1 MQKLMPTPTQ
11 TATPHTT
18 GPLAVS
24 DQRPR
29 LDIDKKIIGEMKQ
42 CFLICIL
49 SVWIN
54 LPSLNSQQLGYI
66 NGRVI
71 DSKSSE
77 PISHATILL
86 KNSRV
91 GVFTNAEGDF
101 KVLMNPQFQ
110 NDSLIIT
117 SIGFDRFSI
126 AFKSL
131 KVNDLNTIKLQSA
144 TYLIN
149 EVTVKA
155 RRKHLNSETIINR
168 ALQAIKKNYP
178 EKPFSYVSYYRDYQ
192 KDSTGYLNLNEA
204 IIQSLD
210 SGFSC
215 ASDNNRYRLL
225 DFRKNTDFKR
235 VNISPYYYIPESDH
249 SEDSYKK
256 MPMALVGDQFGNEL
270 FILLAHDAIRNYD
283 KKEFSFIDTLTRS
296 FIKNHRFSIPEG
308 IFNGNIRLLKI
319 NFVAK
324 PNLIG
329 DIYFV
334 NGAIY
339 IEPGNYSIHK
349 LEYAASY
356 LDREKKQHEIYRIEI
371 EYGHEA
377 TIESKMYLRYISFN
391 NTFKIPDSTDNNYF
405 RILRS
410 QWRTANPYSEFPP
423 DLTIESIFNKDID
436 PVSGM
441 KQAEI
446 EISIGKRKAH
456 INNIRVDGSILYLTL
471 RDDNFSGETN
481 PDSCKINFQNLKDI
495 NGNLLN
501 KRRDITIHQYRE
513 LFVQEYNK
521 LLRFQN
527 DCTIQYLPLEKN
539 CISNSADA
547 SRFWMNT
554 PLKIN
559 F

>member
-1 MQKLMPTPTQ
+1 M
-11 TATPHTT
+11 
-18 GPLAVS
+18 
-24 DQRPR
+24 
-29 LDIDKKIIGEMKQ
+29 
-42 CFLICIL
+42 
-49 SVWIN
+49 
-54 LPSLNSQQLGYI
+54 PSLNSQQLGYI
-66 NGRVI
+66 NGKVI

-101 KVLMNPQFQ
+101 KVLMNPRFQ

-144 TYLIN
+144 TYLVK

-155 RRKHLNSETIINR
+155 RKKHFNSVTIINR

-178 EKPFSYVSYYRDYQ
+178 EKPFSLVSYYRDYQ
-192 KDSTGYLNLNEA
+192 KDSSGYLNLNEA
-204 IIQSLD
+204 IIQTQD
-210 SGFSC
+210 AGFSY

-270 FILLAHDAIRNYD
+270 FILLAHDAIRNYN
-283 KKEFSFIDTLTRS
+283 KKEFSFIDTLTQS
-296 FIKNHRFSIPEG
+296 FIKNHRFSTPEG
-308 IFNGNIRLLKI
+308 ISNGNIRLLKI

-329 DIYFV
+329 DIYYV
-334 NGAIY
+334 NGSIY

-356 LDREKKQHEIYRIEI
+356 LDSEKKKHEIYRIEI
-371 EYGHEA
+371 EYGHES
-377 TIESKMYLRYISFN
+377 TIESKMYLKYISFN
-391 NTFKIPDSTDNNYF
+391 NTFNIPDSTDNNYF

-410 QWRTANPYSEFPP
+410 QWRTANPYSDFPP
-423 DLTIESIFNKDID
+423 DLTIECIFNKNID
-436 PVSGM
+436 PVSAM
-441 KQAEI
+441 KRAEF
-446 EISIGKRKAH
+446 EINIGKRKAH
-456 INNIRVDGSILYLTL
+456 INNIRVEGSILYLTL
-471 RDDNFSGETN
+471 RDDNFRGETN
-481 PDSCKINFQNLKDI
+481 PGSCKINFQNLRDI

-501 KRRDITIHQYRE
+501 KKRDIVIHQYRE
-513 LFVQEYNK
+513 LFVQECNE

-539 CISNSADA
+539 CISHSTDA